1 MWKCTTEERARMR
14 SLSFSTQYPSNLPMV
29 KNLRRCL
36 RLTILFFAALA
47 FAQQPP
53 VAILHV
59 HVIPMDRERVLDDQ
73 TVVVADGKIAR
84 IGPASSVRVPAGA
97 KQIDGKGKYLI
108 PGLTDAHVHL
118 YSTTEFPLYLTNGVT
133 TVFNLDGRP
142 AHLLWRKQ
150 VASGELLGPTIFSTG
165 PIFGRPHKPEE
176 AVRLVDEQAD
186 AGYDAVKVFN
196 QVSKAELPALLRE
209 SKRRNL
215 LLMGHIS
222 RAAGFDLTVQSGQS
236 IAHLDEFLYTFFNPQ
251 HDDNNDHVVLD
262 EAKILPVVRETA
274 AAGVYVIPTLST
286 YATTV
291 QQATDLDAFLK
302 NPALQYLSPWAL
314 EAYEPAHNRFKNG
327 TSSEQAAR
335 MRAALIFQRKLVRTL
350 SEAGVPLMVGTD
362 APDVGPMAGFGIH
375 EELQELV
382 NDGMTPY
389 QVLRAATVVPS
400 QYFRKSGEFGTI
412 EVGKRAD
419 LVLLDQNPLTNI
431 TNTRG
436 VSGVI
441 LRGRWLS
448 KGELDKSVE
457 AISAAYQGELQKVE
471 SDLAVD
477 PVAAEQYLAGHDPLR
492 TLQTAAVA
500 DLYRSRGPDKF
511 HQLIL
516 NVRKAD
522 PESRIASEA
531 GMNGLG
537 YNFLGDRK
545 YADAIAILR
554 MNTEDF
560 PNSANTY
567 DSLAEALDKSGDIKL
582 AAAMYAKALKVD
594 PTYVNAEFAK
604 KFVAEHNQK

>member
-1 MWKCTTEERARMR
+1 MVQILR
-14 SLSFSTQYPSNLPMV
+14 SCF
-29 KNLRRCL
+29 
-36 RLTILFFAALA
+36 LFTAVSFAAIAL
-47 FAQQPP
+47 AQQSPL
-53 VAILHV
+53 AILHV

-73 TVVVADGKIAR
+73 TVVVADGKIAQ
-84 IGPASSVRVPAGA
+84 IGLASSVRVPAGA
-97 KQIDGKGKYLI
+97 KPIDGAGKYLV

-118 YSTTEFPLYLTNGVT
+118 YSAIELPLYLANGVT

-150 VASGELLGPTIFSTG
+150 VASGELLGPTIFTTG
-165 PIFGRPHKPEE
+165 PIFGRSHKPEE

-196 QVSKAELPALLRE
+196 QVSNAEFPALISE
-209 SKRRNL
+209 AKRRNL

-222 RAAGFDLTVQSGQS
+222 RDAGFDLTVRSGQS
-236 IAHLDEFLYTFFNPQ
+236 IAHLDEFLYTYFNPQ

-262 EAKILPVVRETA
+262 EAKISAVVKETS

-291 QQATDLDAFLK
+291 QQATDLDGFLK

-314 EAYEPAHNRFKNG
+314 EAYEPAHNRFKNA
-327 TSSEQAAR
+327 TSPEQAAR
-335 MRAALIFQRKLVRTL
+335 MRVALIFERKLVRAL
-350 SEAGVPLMVGTD
+350 FDAGVPLMVGTD

-400 QYFRKSGEFGTI
+400 QYLRKSAEFGTI

-431 TNTRG
+431 ANTRS
-436 VSGVI
+436 VSGVM

-448 KGELDKSVE
+448 KGELDKGVE
-457 AISAAYQGELQKVE
+457 AIPAAYKRELDKVQ
-471 SDLAVD
+471 SDLAAD
-477 PVAAEQYLAGHDPLR
+477 PVAAEQYLADHDPLK
-492 TLQTAAVA
+492 TLETAAVA
-500 DLYRSRGPDKF
+500 DLYRSHGPYKF

-516 NVRKAD
+516 NMRKAD
-522 PESRIASEA
+522 PRSRIASEA

-567 DSLAEALDKSGDIKL
+567 DSLAEALAKSGDIKL
-582 AAAMYAKALKVD
+582 AAAMYAKALEVD
-594 PTYVNAEFAK
+594 PKYVNAEFAQ
-604 KFVAEHNQK
+604 KFVAEHNQR

>member
-1 MWKCTTEERARMR
+1 MVQILR
-14 SLSFSTQYPSNLPMV
+14 SCF
-29 KNLRRCL
+29 
-36 RLTILFFAALA
+36 LFTAVSFAAIAL
-47 FAQQPP
+47 AQQSPL
-53 VAILHV
+53 AILHV

-73 TVVVADGKIAR
+73 TVVVADGKIAQ
-84 IGPASSVRVPAGA
+84 IGLASSVRVPAGA
-97 KQIDGKGKYLI
+97 KPIDGAGKYLV

-118 YSTTEFPLYLTNGVT
+118 YSTIELPLYLANGVT

-150 VASGELLGPTIFSTG
+150 VASGELLGPTIFTTG
-165 PIFGRPHKPEE
+165 PIFGRSHKPEE

-196 QVSKAELPALLRE
+196 QVSKAEFPALISE
-209 SKRRNL
+209 AKRRNL

-222 RAAGFDLTVQSGQS
+222 RDAGFDLTVRSGQS
-236 IAHLDEFLYTFFNPQ
+236 IAHLDEFLYTYFNPQ

-262 EAKILPVVRETA
+262 EAKISAVVKETA

-286 YATTV
+286 YAATV
-291 QQATDLDAFLK
+291 QQATDLDGFLK

-314 EAYEPAHNRFKNG
+314 EAYEPAHNRFKNA
-327 TSSEQAAR
+327 TSPEQAAR
-335 MRAALIFQRKLVRTL
+335 MRVALIFERKLVRAL
-350 SEAGVPLMVGTD
+350 FDAGVPLMVGTD

-382 NDGMTPY
+382 NDGMTAY

-400 QYFRKSGEFGTI
+400 QYLRKSAEFGTI

-431 TNTRG
+431 ANTRSVFG
-436 VSGVI
+436 VM

-448 KGELDKSVE
+448 KGELDKGVE
-457 AISAAYQGELQKVE
+457 AIPAAYKRERDKVQ
-471 SDLAVD
+471 SDLAAD
-477 PVAAEQYLAGHDPLR
+477 PVAAEQYLEDHDPLK
-492 TLQTAAVA
+492 TLETAAVA
-500 DLYRSRGPDKF
+500 DLYRSHGPYKF

-516 NVRKAD
+516 NMRKAD
-522 PESRIASEA
+522 PRSRIASEA

-567 DSLAEALDKSGDIKL
+567 DSLAEALAKSGDIKL
-582 AAAMYAKALKVD
+582 AAAMYAKALEVD
-594 PTYVNAEFAK
+594 PKYVNAEFAQ
-604 KFVAEHNQK
+604 KFVAEHNQR

>member
-1 MWKCTTEERARMR
+1 MVQILR
-14 SLSFSTQYPSNLPMV
+14 SCF
-29 KNLRRCL
+29 
-36 RLTILFFAALA
+36 LFTAVSFAAIAL
-47 FAQQPP
+47 AQQSPL
-53 VAILHV
+53 AILHV

-73 TVVVADGKIAR
+73 TVVVADGKIAQ
-84 IGPASSVRVPAGA
+84 IGLASSVRVPAGA
-97 KQIDGKGKYLI
+97 KPIDGAGKYLV

-118 YSTTEFPLYLTNGVT
+118 YSAIELPLYLANGVT

-150 VASGELLGPTIFSTG
+150 VASGELLGPTIFTTG
-165 PIFGRPHKPEE
+165 PIFGRSHKPEE

-196 QVSKAELPALLRE
+196 QVSNAEFPALISE
-209 SKRRNL
+209 AKRRNL

-222 RAAGFDLTVQSGQS
+222 RDAGFDLTVRSGQS
-236 IAHLDEFLYTFFNPQ
+236 IAHLDEFLYTYFNPQ

-262 EAKILPVVRETA
+262 EAKISAVVKETS

-291 QQATDLDAFLK
+291 QQATDLDGFLK

-314 EAYEPAHNRFKNG
+314 EAYEPAHNRFKNA
-327 TSSEQAAR
+327 TSPEQAAR
-335 MRAALIFQRKLVRTL
+335 MRVALIFERKLVRAL
-350 SEAGVPLMVGTD
+350 FDAGVPLMVGTD

-389 QVLRAATVVPS
+389 QVLRAATVVSS
-400 QYFRKSGEFGTI
+400 QYLRKSAEFGTI

-431 TNTRG
+431 ANTRS
-436 VSGVI
+436 VSGVM

-448 KGELDKSVE
+448 KGELDKGVE
-457 AISAAYQGELQKVE
+457 AIPAAYKRELDKVQ
-471 SDLAVD
+471 SDLAAD
-477 PVAAEQYLAGHDPLR
+477 PVAAEQYLADHDPLK
-492 TLQTAAVA
+492 TLETAAVA
-500 DLYRSRGPDKF
+500 DLYRSHGPYKF

-516 NVRKAD
+516 NMRKAD
-522 PESRIASEA
+522 PRSRIASEA

-567 DSLAEALDKSGDIKL
+567 DSLAEALAKSGDIKL
-582 AAAMYAKALKVD
+582 AAAMYAKALEVD
-594 PTYVNAEFAK
+594 PKYVNAEFAQ
-604 KFVAEHNQK
+604 KFVAEHNQR

>member
-1 MWKCTTEERARMR
+1 MVQILR
-14 SLSFSTQYPSNLPMV
+14 SCF
-29 KNLRRCL
+29 
-36 RLTILFFAALA
+36 LFTAVSFAAIAL
-47 FAQQPP
+47 AQQSPL
-53 VAILHV
+53 AILHV

-73 TVVVADGKIAR
+73 TVVVADGKIAQ
-84 IGPASSVRVPAGA
+84 IGLASSVRVPAGA
-97 KQIDGKGKYLI
+97 KPIDGAGKYLV

-118 YSTTEFPLYLTNGVT
+118 YSTIELPLYLANGVT

-150 VASGELLGPTIFSTG
+150 VASGELLGPTIFTTG
-165 PIFGRPHKPEE
+165 PIFGRSHKPEE

-196 QVSKAELPALLRE
+196 QVSKAEFPALISE
-209 SKRRNL
+209 AKRRNL

-222 RAAGFDLTVQSGQS
+222 RDAGFDLTVRSGQS
-236 IAHLDEFLYTFFNPQ
+236 IAHLDEFLYTYFNPQ

-262 EAKILPVVRETA
+262 EAKISAVVKETA

-286 YATTV
+286 YAATV
-291 QQATDLDAFLK
+291 QQATDLDGFLK

-314 EAYEPAHNRFKNG
+314 EAYEPAHNRFKNA
-327 TSSEQAAR
+327 TSPEQAAR
-335 MRAALIFQRKLVRTL
+335 MRVALIFERKLVRAL
-350 SEAGVPLMVGTD
+350 FDAGVPLMVGTD

-382 NDGMTPY
+382 NDGMTAY

-400 QYFRKSGEFGTI
+400 QYLRKSAEFGTI

-431 TNTRG
+431 ANTRSVFG
-436 VSGVI
+436 VM

-448 KGELDKSVE
+448 KGELDKGVE
-457 AISAAYQGELQKVE
+457 AIPAAYKRERDKVQ
-471 SDLAVD
+471 SDLAAD
-477 PVAAEQYLAGHDPLR
+477 PVAAEQYLEDHDPLK
-492 TLQTAAVA
+492 TLETAAVA
-500 DLYRSRGPDKF
+500 DLYRSHGPYKF

-516 NVRKAD
+516 NMRKAD
-522 PESRIASEA
+522 PRSRIASEA
-531 GMNGLG
+531 GMNGVG

-567 DSLAEALDKSGDIKL
+567 DSLAEALAKSGDIKL
-582 AAAMYAKALKVD
+582 AAAMYAKALEVD
-594 PTYVNAEFAK
+594 PKYVNAEFAQ
-604 KFVAEHNQK
+604 KFVAEHNQR